1 MLVVWRVLLR
11 AIIKERDAHLA
22 ENIRKSCDGT
32 PGMLGYGVRNRLH
45 VKYSEPKYAY
55 TPTPMQTIR
64 YQTFD

>member
-32 PGMLGYGVRNRLH
+32 AGMLGYAVRNRLQ
-45 VKYSEPKYAY
+45 VEY
-55 TPTPMQTIR
+55 
-64 YQTFD
+64 